1 MLAAPHSG
9 ANGNAG
15 FSFPNRMP
23 SSSIS
28 PPRADRVALALV
40 QLGALAVVLAAL
52 PYKPFDLDRYFVPKE
67 LVLHIAAVGAALCCL
82 IPRGRLSLARIDWL
96 LIGYLALSTVSA
108 VFATNRWLSTRA
120 LAISFSGAA
129 LFWVGRVLR
138 RDGLARPM
146 LWAIG
151 LAGAVG
157 AVTALLQAYG
167 VTSEYFSLNRSPGGT
182 FGNRNFMAHLG
193 AIAAPTIIYC
203 GVTARRSAGTLFA
216 AILIGVIGAAEVLSR
231 SRAAWLALLAAA
243 VPVAIVAFMTRARW
257 SGRETSRRLVVLGVA
272 TAVATLVALVL
283 PNTLEW
289 NSKNPYLESVR
300 GMVNYQEGSGRGR
313 LVQYTNSLRMMA
325 ANPIF
330 GAGPGNWSV
339 EYPRY
344 ASHGDASLSSLDEGM
359 TSNPWPS
366 SDWVAFAAERGAPAT
381 VLLVLI
387 FVAFLGLAAW
397 QARVAHGSEGV
408 LGALVLAATVIVT
421 LVVGAFDAVLLIAPP
436 TLFVW
441 VLLGVYSEPVSQSA
455 PRQMLATGVRRWAPV
470 VVFGLGLLA
479 IGRSALQM
487 AAMATVT
494 ASTRT
499 SALERAS
506 LYDPGSYRI
515 HLRLAEAFANAGRCD
530 RARPEARDARD
541 LYPMAITPHELL
553 AQCGESSPRPKRR

>member
-1 MLAAPHSG
+1 MTSP
-9 ANGNAG
+9 
-15 FSFPNRMP
+15 
-23 SSSIS
+23 SIS
-28 PPRADRVALALV
+28 PPRADRVALVLV
-40 QLGALAVVLAAL
+40 QLGALAVVLASL

-67 LVLHIAAVGAALCCL
+67 LVLHIAAAGAALCCIL
-82 IPRGRLSLARIDWL
+82 PRGRLSLARIDWL
-96 LIGYLALSTVSA
+96 LIAYLALSAVSA
-108 VFATNRWLSTRA
+108 AFAGNRWLSTRA
-120 LAISFSGAA
+120 LAISLSGAA
-129 LFWVGRVLR
+129 LFWIGRVLR
-138 RDGLARPM
+138 RDGLARPV
-146 LWAIG
+146 LWALG

-167 VTSEYFSLNRSPGGT
+167 ITSEYFSLNRSPGGT

-193 AIAAPTIIYC
+193 AIVAPTIVYC
-203 GVTARRSAGTLFA
+203 GVTTRRSAATLFA
-216 AILIGVIGAAEVLSR
+216 AILISVVAAAEVLSR
-231 SRAAWLALLAAA
+231 SRAAWLALLGAAL
-243 VPVAIVAFMTRARW
+243 PVVIVAFATRSRW
-257 SGRETSRRLVVLGVA
+257 SGPETSRRLISLGVA
-272 TAVATLVALVL
+272 TAIGAAIALVL

-325 ANPIF
+325 ANPIL
-330 GAGPGNWSV
+330 GVGPGNWSV

-381 VLLVLI
+381 VLLILI

-397 QARVAHGSEGV
+397 HARIARGAEGV
-408 LGALVLAATVIVT
+408 FGALVLAATVIVT

-441 VLLGVYSEPVSQSA
+441 LLLGIYAEPVSPST
-455 PRQMLATGVRRWAPV
+455 PRQVMNSGLRRWAPV
-470 VVFGLGLLA
+470 LVLAVGLFA
-479 IGRSALQM
+479 VGRSALQM

-494 ASTRT
+494 ASSRT

-506 LYDPGSYRI
+506 IYDPGSYRI
-515 HLRLAEAFANAGRCD
+515 HLRLAEAWLNVGRCE

-553 AQCGESSPRPKRR
+553 SQCGESSPRPRRR